1 MNKKTEKKKKPS
13 ETTMI
18 LDALHKCIFELDP
31 FAAVTPEMSIQSEN
45 QKIIASAA
53 VLIHHRMRA
62 IESAIDRLTLA
73 IDCLTSEVDEQGHE
87 IDKSIENIVGI
98 LEV

>member
-31 FAAVTPEMSIQSEN
+31 FAAVT
-45 QKIIASAA
+45 IASAA

>member
-1 MNKKTEKKKKPS
+1 MKENEGKTKKPS

-18 LDALHKCIFELDP
+18 LDALHKCIFEIDP
-31 FAAVTPEMSIQSEN
+31 FAAITADLALQSEN

-62 IESAIDRLTLA
+62 IEAAIDRLTVAVKERLVF
-73 IDCLTSEVDEQGHE
+73 TPSH
-87 IDKSIENIVGI
+87 
-98 LEV
+98 

>member
-1 MNKKTEKKKKPS
+1 MNEKTKKTKKPS

-18 LDALHKCIFELDP
+18 LEALSRCIFDPDP
-31 FAAVTPEMSIQSEN
+31 FANVTTELSIQSEN

-53 VLIHHRMRA
+53 LLIHHRMRA
-62 IESAIDRLTLA
+62 IEAAIDRLT
-73 IDCLTSEVDEQGHE
+73 SEVEEQGHE
-87 IDKSIENIVGI
+87 IDKSIDNIVGI